1 MADYRANS
9 DEDYDAG
16 FLIQLIEADYGS
28 QKERAQRYGIDRS
41 LLNRIIC
48 GHDKPRRRVALRLAL
63 GLNLD
68 NDAFVRIFYHQLW
81 LREHPEAAEDSSQ
94 G

>member
-48 GHDKPRRRVALRLAL
+48 GHYKPRRL
-63 GLNLD
+63 GLK
-68 NDAFVRIFYHQLW
+68 FSIMKK
-81 LREHPEAAEDSSQ
+81 
-94 G
+94 

>member
-1 MADYRANS
+1 MADYRVNS

-48 GHDKPRRRVALRLAL
+48 GHYKPRRRVALRLAL

-81 LREHPEAAEDSSQ
+81 LRPEAAEDSSQ

>member
-41 LLNRIIC
+41 LLNR
-48 GHDKPRRRVALRLAL
+48 GRR
-63 GLNLD
+63 
-68 NDAFVRIFYHQLW
+68 Q
-81 LREHPEAAEDSSQ
+81 Q
-94 G
+94 

>member
-28 QKERAQRYGIDRS
+28 QKERAQRDFKLQFEVSRFDMIRQG
-41 LLNRIIC
+41 
-48 GHDKPRRRVALRLAL
+48 DKQAALDFWAKWQPASALRQAIQAC
-63 GLNLD
+63 NE
-68 NDAFVRIFYHQLW
+68 
-81 LREHPEAAEDSSQ
+81 REGQDL
-94 G
+94 

>member
-28 QKERAQRYGIDRS
+28 QKERAQRYGIDRPS
-41 LLNRIIC
+41 
-48 GHDKPRRRVALRLAL
+48 
-63 GLNLD
+63 
-68 NDAFVRIFYHQLW
+68 
-81 LREHPEAAEDSSQ
+81 
-94 G
+94 